1 MQGVSSSKRRLAPGP
16 GHQISDI
23 MNITRHNYEEYFILY
38 MDNELGSEDRRQVE
52 LFVKENADLKEELDW
67 LLQSRLVPDASLV
80 FDNKEQLMKMAGTG
94 SINTTNYEEWLLLYA
109 DNELTTEQKISV
121 EKFAATHPAIQQ
133 EFEILLKTRL
143 HPESEIVFHNKELL
157 YRHEEKVRVIAIN
170 WRKIAVAAALIAISV
185 TAFMVT
191 NNKNDS
197 INEGLATAN
206 TAPGKKSSTGDSANQ
221 TPVATN
227 NVNPIVEESNSNAA
241 KNETPL
247 QNNPASLPGK
257 KAIASSEK
265 NTRSSVLPIKEKD
278 PIVADN
284 TSDNPNVKKNTMD
297 ENPIAQIDVPAEK
310 SLTDLNENITDR
322 GVTPSDSQPLDKGL
336 TFAATETVDPADEEQ
351 PGKKNKFRGFFRKV
365 TRTFEK
371 TTNIKATDDE
381 DRLLLGGLAIKL

>member
-1 MQGVSSSKRRLAPGP
+1 
-16 GHQISDI
+16 

-38 MDNELGSEDRRQVE
+38 MDNELGSEDRRRVE
-52 LFVKENADLKEELDW
+52 LFVMENADLKEELDW

-80 FDNKEQLMKMAGTG
+80 FDNKEQLMKMGGTG
-94 SINTTNYEEWLLLYA
+94 SINTTNYEEWLLLYT

-121 EKFAATHPAIQQ
+121 EKFAAAHPVIQQ

-143 HPESEIVFHNKELL
+143 HPESEIVFHNKEIL

-185 TAFMVT
+185 TAFIVT

-197 INEGLATAN
+197 INEGLASAN
-206 TAPGKKSSTGDSANQ
+206 TEPGKKSTTGNPANQ
-221 TPVATN
+221 IPVAKN
-227 NVNPIVEESNSNAA
+227 NVNPIAEESSSNPA

-247 QNNPASLPGK
+247 QNNPAALPGK
-257 KAIASSEK
+257 KSIAAREK

-284 TSDNPNVKKNTMD
+284 NSGNKKSNDVRQPTYNPNVKKNTMD
-297 ENPIAQIDVPAEK
+297 ENPIAQIDVPAKK
-310 SLTDLNENITDR
+310 SLTNPNENIDDR
-322 GVTPSDSQPLDKGL
+322 DVTPSDSQPLNKGL